1 MVLRPLARRRRRT
14 SYLTSSKPI
23 TKRGWRIRIAE
34 SRIKHQPTHPSIVP
48 KILRA
53 VKKVARKTPG
63 GRFKKIRKEIAL
75 ISFFLQ
81 EDEFGFP
88 NYKFWYD
95 CKTGKRRTPAQRRQ
109 RRWGL
114 TANRSTPPPPNAP
127 PCFVYEDGWAG
138 GWTCSSCHVMK
149 EGMLCCVNNQRD
161 DVQCEAYAGSPS
173 PSLISPSHLPQAVV
187 PPPPQPP

>member
-1 MVLRPLARRRRRT
+1 MPRRKAAARASVTNSASAARTEAPPNIVPDEFEANYKAWLENPNRR
-14 SYLTSSKPI
+14 
-23 TKRGWRIRIAE
+23 E
-34 SRIKHQPTHPSIVP
+34 QDQPTRPSIVP

-109 RRWGL
+109 MR
-114 TANRSTPPPPNAP
+114 A
-127 PCFVYEDGWAG
+127 
-138 GWTCSSCHVMK
+138 HVP
-149 EGMLCCVNNQRD
+149 R
-161 DVQCEAYAGSPS
+161 PF
-173 PSLISPSHLPQAVV
+173 
-187 PPPPQPP
+187 

>member
-1 MVLRPLARRRRRT
+1 MLRPLARRRRRT

-34 SRIKHQPTHPSIVP
+34 SRINRRVQASCQP

-95 CKTGKRRTPAQRRQ
+95 CKSQDR
-109 RRWGL
+109 
-114 TANRSTPPPPNAP
+114 
-127 PCFVYEDGWAG
+127 
-138 GWTCSSCHVMK
+138 
-149 EGMLCCVNNQRD
+149 
-161 DVQCEAYAGSPS
+161 
-173 PSLISPSHLPQAVV
+173 
-187 PPPPQPP
+187 